1 MATDSRKLGEYKR
14 RPSSAPKTSDMTNI
28 PKIVLDDS
36 RNEQDCIP
44 SPRATCDLGQP
55 ASSMPN
61 LALERFT
68 DSQFEES
75 GCKLGVYCSPRTTR
89 RSVDLDAKK
98 EYEWLENFDSNNSLR
113 VLGSSSRTG
122 SALSLNSEC
131 TARSIGLLSNDS
143 SSDSNNSIAEKFAD
157 SSLEKQP
164 QLRRYMSYPEEDKT
178 DPEVG
183 VTRSVQ
189 SCANLKGEQES
200 SGSAKTHNNDI
211 TAQKLALLPSEST
224 DELVGDPN
232 SQRTDRIS
240 KFPDPSK
247 SHIVSYKRG
256 EKCLREGRIRRWL
269 EDMDK
274 GPE

>member
-1 MATDSRKLGEYKR
+1 
-14 RPSSAPKTSDMTNI
+14 MTNI
-28 PKIVLDDS
+28 PKIVLEDNRS
-36 RNEQDCIP
+36 EQELI
-44 SPRATCDLGQP
+44 SSLRMASELGLP

-61 LALERFT
+61 LSLERFAEIQSDET
-68 DSQFEES
+68 
-75 GCKLGVYCSPRTTR
+75 GKLGVYCSPRTTR

-98 EYEWLENFDSNNSLR
+98 EYEWLENIDSTNSLR

-143 SSDSNNSIAEKFAD
+143 SSESNNSIAEKFAD
-157 SSLEKQP
+157 SSLDKQP
-164 QLRRYMSYPEEDKT
+164 QLRRYMSHPEKDCES
-178 DPEVG
+178 PEMG

-189 SCANLKGEQES
+189 SCVNLKGEQEAT
-200 SGSAKTHNNDI
+200 GSAHMLSNDI
-211 TAQKLALLPSEST
+211 TAKKLALLPSDST

-232 SQRTDRIS
+232 SEKIS
-240 KFPDPSK
+240 KFADPSK

-274 GPE
+274 